1 MLINLKQNNFNI
13 EVDLPL
19 SKSESNRALM
29 IAFYLETQRRRDAET
44 QRLCD
49 FATLRLCDF
58 ITLQLSDSDDTVLLK
73 NLLDKINQYIY
84 HYKQSQLSVDCCP
97 LTLDCANAGTV
108 FRFLMTAVASLQ
120 LTINNEKSFE
130 VFRFSDSQILS
141 FLLTGNERMKQ
152 RPIDSLVE
160 ALRSLGVSI
169 EYTERESYPPVLIR
183 PHNIE
188 GGRVE
193 VNVEQSSQF
202 ASSLLLAAPL
212 WKNGLE
218 LHLTG
223 NISSL
228 PYIDMTINMM
238 KRCGIDVIRK
248 DRYILVKPGNYNI
261 DNIKIE
267 PDWSAAAFWYEI
279 AALSE
284 YSDIF
289 LKNLN
294 IDSLQADSVAI
305 KMFENLGVETIS
317 VKEGVII
324 RNTTF
329 NSQLLTFN
337 FKNCPDLFPSVIATC
352 AGIKVNATFTGL
364 KNLSIK
370 ESDRKKAMMIELKK
384 INVSFEEISDDE
396 LKMICPEELPF
407 FTEEKPIIFNNY
419 NDHRIAMALSILSIK
434 IGAIE
439 MKNTEVVSKSYPN
452 FFETVGY

>member
-29 IAFYLETQRRRDAET
+29 IAFYLKTQRFKDSES
-44 QRLCD
+44 Q
-49 FATLRLCDF
+49 RLCDF
-58 ITLQLSDSDDTVLLK
+58 ITSQLSNSDDTVLLK
-73 NLLDKINQYIY
+73 NLLDKTNQYIY

-108 FRFLMTAVASLQ
+108 LRFLMTAVASLQ
-120 LTINNEKSFE
+120 LTINDEESYE
-130 VFRFSDSQILS
+130 VFRFSDSQILR

-160 ALRSLGVSI
+160 SLRSLGVSI

-183 PHNIE
+183 PRNIE

-248 DRYILVKPGNYNI
+248 DRDILVKPGNYNI
-261 DNIKIE
+261 DDIKIE

-294 IDSLQADSVAI
+294 IDSLQADAAAVE
-305 KMFENLGVETIS
+305 MFENLGVETIS

-324 RNTTF
+324 RNVTF
-329 NSQLLTFN
+329 NSQFLTFN
-337 FKNCPDLFPSVIATC
+337 FKDCPDLFPSVIATC
-352 AGIKVNATFTGL
+352 AGLKVNATFTGL

-370 ESDRKKAMMIELKK
+370 ESDRKKAMMTELKK

-396 LKMICPEELPF
+396 LKMMCPEELPF

-434 IGAIE
+434 IGTIE

-452 FFETVGY
+452 FFEAVGY